1 MEDFNLTYKSPVE
14 INASE
19 GIGEILTYINLVTNS
34 MASIM
39 ILVAIYIIVIM
50 GYYRT
55 KNDLFGGGAVA
66 GFVTFVIALLFWL
79 GGFVNGYT
87 FAFTIAI
94 MVIGVVIVLVTN
106 ES

>member
-1 MEDFNLTYKSPVE
+1 MAYDSPTT
-14 INASE
+14 INASK
-19 GIGEILTYINLVTNS
+19 GIGEILTYINDVTGS

-87 FAFTIAI
+87 LAFTIGI
-94 MVIGVVIVLVTN
+94 MVIGVVAVLIDTN
-106 ES
+106 KN

>member
-1 MEDFNLTYKSPVE
+1 MAYDSPST
-14 INASE
+14 INASRGLE
-19 GIGEILTYINLVTNS
+19 EILTYVNDVTGS

-39 ILVAIYIIVIM
+39 LLVAIYIIVLM

-55 KNDLFGGGAVA
+55 KNDLIGGGAVA

-87 FAFTIAI
+87 FAFVIGI
-94 MVIGVVIVLVTN
+94 MVIGVVAVLVTN
-106 ES
+106 EK